1 MSLSNLLS
9 HKGDIMIKTSISHN
23 YRFPTLNDLYFYPV
37 GTPVWKT
44 STVSVMMRAWVSMST
59 RRTSTNWMAVPRGS
73 IPKSRIGSSGYRQP
87 RAFSHHETWKGTCLW
102 CRGKSQSCRTAGKNW
117 LIDLSGSYSWTP
129 SINEGEKMSPA
140 DQSVRKQL
148 PYVPKY
154 SPSLTGRLSWGT
166 WAFLY
171 KWAFYSEC
179 FTMSSNDYTLTGDL
193 PRYFMSNILFEK
205 KLLLKPMDVQLK
217 FAQ

>member
-1 MSLSNLLS
+1 
-9 HKGDIMIKTSISHN
+9 
-23 YRFPTLNDLYFYPV
+23 
-37 GTPVWKT
+37 
-44 STVSVMMRAWVSMST
+44 
-59 RRTSTNWMAVPRGS
+59 MA
-73 IPKSRIGSSGYRQP
+73 
-87 RAFSHHETWKGTCLW
+87 
-102 CRGKSQSCRTAGKNW
+102 
-117 LIDLSGSYSWTP
+117 P
-129 SINEGEKMSPA
+129 SINEGKKMSPA

-148 PYVPKY
+148 PYIPKY
-154 SPSLTGRLSWGT
+154 SPSLTGYISWGT

-217 FAQ
+217 FAVNNLLNEDYFSVLSCPMPGINFELFIGITSKSWKN

>member
-1 MSLSNLLS
+1 MVQ
-9 HKGDIMIKTSISHN
+9 
-23 YRFPTLNDLYFYPV
+23 FLN
-37 GTPVWKT
+37 
-44 STVSVMMRAWVSMST
+44 
-59 RRTSTNWMAVPRGS
+59 RGS
-73 IPKSRIGSSGYRQP
+73 DHLATDNQGLFLTTKR
-87 RAFSHHETWKGTCLW
+87 EKGTCLW

>member
-1 MSLSNLLS
+1 
-9 HKGDIMIKTSISHN
+9 
-23 YRFPTLNDLYFYPV
+23 
-37 GTPVWKT
+37 
-44 STVSVMMRAWVSMST
+44 
-59 RRTSTNWMAVPRGS
+59 
-73 IPKSRIGSSGYRQP
+73 
-87 RAFSHHETWKGTCLW
+87 
-102 CRGKSQSCRTAGKNW
+102 
-117 LIDLSGSYSWTP
+117 
-129 SINEGEKMSPA
+129 MSPA

-154 SPSLTGRLSWGT
+154 SPSLTGYISWGT

-179 FTMSSNDYTLTGDL
+179 FTMSSNDYTLIGDL

-217 FAQ
+217 CPMPGINFELFIGITSKSWKN